1 MTIKPYSADE
11 MAFLAQ
17 ADALPNELDLD
28 PEQAAIIL
36 SVDTDWLRKK
46 RQGSEGAGPPFRTLG
61 DGEKAPVRYP
71 LGELRK
77 WRDERLYGNTRSARD
92 GSRFRSFSAFMASA
106 NLNDEWPFVEIDGRP
121 VDALSID
128 QADPAQVEMM
138 TMDVYLERV
147 RTSARTSAHEAEI
160 EKLLEGCEEPKAEK
174 KQRQL
179 RSSKTESS

>member
-1 MTIKPYSADE
+1 MTIKPFSSDE

-17 ADALPNELDLD
+17 VDALPNELDLD

-92 GSRFRSFSAFMASA
+92 GSRFRSFSTFMAAA
-106 NLNDEWPFVEIDGRP
+106 NLSDEWPFVEINGRP
-121 VDALSID
+121 VDAMSIEE
-128 QADPAQVEMM
+128 ADPAQVVMM

-147 RTSARTSAHEAEI
+147 RTSARTSGQEAETKTLF
-160 EKLLEGCEEPKAEK
+160 EACEEPKGEK
-174 KQRQL
+174 RRRLL
-179 RSSKTESS
+179 RSSKTEHS